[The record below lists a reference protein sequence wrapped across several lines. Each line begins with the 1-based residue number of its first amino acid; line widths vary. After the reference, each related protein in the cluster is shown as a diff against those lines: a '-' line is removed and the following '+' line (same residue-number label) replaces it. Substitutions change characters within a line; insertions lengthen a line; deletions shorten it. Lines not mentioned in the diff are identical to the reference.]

1 MKRRILLVDDDL
13 PVLLTLKAVLELNH
27 FDVDTAT
34 SAGEAMKRLSENV
47 YQLVITDARME
58 TEDAGFHVVRA
69 ARKQPYNPAT
79 AMLTAFPQSSTHWK
93 QEGAQSLLVKPVG
106 TEDLLRQ
113 IEALLVRHED
123 EKHQPSQ
130 LKDAAGRDVSSSNR
144 EGRRKAS

>member
-13 PVLLTLKAVLELNH
+13 PVLLTLKAVLELHH
-27 FDVDTAT
+27 FEVDTAA
-34 SAGEAMKRLSENV
+34 SAREAVKKLVEHE

-58 TEDAGFHVVRA
+58 TDDAGFHVVRA

-79 AMLTAFPQSSTHWK
+79 AMLTAYPHSSTHWK

-123 EKHQPSQ
+123 EKHHQRR
-130 LKDAAGRDVSSSNR
+130 LKDLSAEPVPSPNR
-144 EGRRKAS
+144 EGGRKAS